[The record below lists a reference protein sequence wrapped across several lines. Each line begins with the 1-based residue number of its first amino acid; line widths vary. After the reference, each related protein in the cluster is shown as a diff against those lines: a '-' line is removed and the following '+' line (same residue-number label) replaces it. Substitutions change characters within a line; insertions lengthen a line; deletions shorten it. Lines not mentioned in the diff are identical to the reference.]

1 MDFTV
6 LRNEEQFLHLQLQ
19 VPFSSDSI
27 LITVVYG
34 KCDRVAREAIWD
46 FMREVADQTK
56 PWYIGGDFN
65 SVVSISERSNGVY
78 PSHHSIEE
86 FSDTIFYCGLIDL
99 GFEGSQFT
107 WTDHRLWQ
115 RLDRVRTSATAGP
128 STFRFQNMW
137 LRHPDFMEVVRL
149 NWSFPAVGVGMAKLG
164 VKLKRLKHKL
174 KDWNKTVFGDIFT
187 NLKVAEEAV
196 VQAERN
202 FDAMPTD
209 DNLIN
214 MNRAQSSM
222 PLLQNVPRL
231 VSSEQGEA
239 LYQPTNADEDFL
251 SGSTLPL
258 DFTATSIA
266 LIPKV
271 KNPTQWRDYRPISLC
286 NTTNKILT
294 KLLND
299 RIKKI
304 LPDLIVPNQSGFVPS
319 RQIHDNIL
327 LAQEVIHSISA
338 HKSDWN
344 VAFKLDMAK
353 AYDRVDWDFLKMV
366 LLQLG
371 FPPQLIRLV
380 SNCITNC
387 WFLVLINGSLSGF
400 FKSTRGLRQGDPLSP
415 TLFVLA
421 AEYFSRNLNRL
432 MEIDKSLAFK
442 GSQGISH
449 LAYADD
455 VLIFT
460 NSREKSLQ
468 TVMEF
473 LQEFERTSG
482 QFISPEKSSFI
493 VSPKAP
499 MAVKRRIKRLTGF
512 TLKTFPFIYL
522 GAPIHVGRQKIEYSN
537 RLIDGMSTKIGG

>member
-1 MDFTV
+1 
-6 LRNEEQFLHLQLQ
+6 
-19 VPFSSDSI
+19 
-27 LITVVYG
+27 
-34 KCDRVAREAIWD
+34 
-46 FMREVADQTK
+46 
-56 PWYIGGDFN
+56 
-65 SVVSISERSNGVY
+65 
-78 PSHHSIEE
+78 
-86 FSDTIFYCGLIDL
+86 
-99 GFEGSQFT
+99 
-107 WTDHRLWQ
+107 
-115 RLDRVRTSATAGP
+115 
-128 STFRFQNMW
+128 
-137 LRHPDFMEVVRL
+137 MEVVSL
-149 NWSFPAVGVGMAKLG
+149 SWSFPAVGVGMAKLG
-164 VKLKRLKHKL
+164 VKLKPLKHKL
-174 KDWNKTVFGDIFT
+174 KDWNKIVFGDIFT
-187 NLKVAEEAV
+187 NLKVAEEEV
-196 VQAERN
+196 VHAERN

-209 DNLIN
+209 ENLIN
-214 MNRAQSSM
+214 MNRCTALLQHALSIEKDFWRQKAACKWILHGERNTRYFHSVVTEKCARTTINSVTHDGYTLSDVHLINKESGVEFFRSLLTADKAQSSM

-239 LYQPTNADEDFL
+239 LYQSTNADEIIYEDVLEAVQHFL

-258 DFTATSIA
+258 NFTATSIS

-271 KNPTQWRDYRPISLC
+271 KNPTQWSDYRPISLC

-353 AYDRVDWDFLKMV
+353 AYDRVDWEFLKMV

-371 FPPQLIRLV
+371 FPPQLILLV
-380 SNCITNC
+380 NNCITNC
-387 WFLVLINGSLSGF
+387 WFSVLINGSLSGF
-400 FKSTRGLRQGDPLSP
+400 FKSTRGLRQGDPLTP

-455 VLIFT
+455 ILIFT
-460 NSREKSLQ
+460 NSREKSLE

-473 LQEFERTSG
+473 LQEFEHTSG
-482 QFISPEKSSFI
+482 QLISPEKSSFI
-493 VSPKAP
+493 ISPKAP
-499 MAVKRRIKRLTGF
+499 MAVKRRIKSLTGF
-512 TLKTFPFIYL
+512 MLKTFPFIYL
-522 GAPIHVGRQKIEYSN
+522 GAPIYVGRQKIEYFD
-537 RLIDGMSTKIGG
+537 RLIDGMSTKIGGWEKKFLSYGGSLQIIKLKKFPGHIQERDRKLPLA